1 MGDAR
6 AGYGSAPHPGAASAA
21 APGAAATAAYAAP
34 APAPLAA
41 PAASAAA
48 MTHGQLVEAHAA
60 LTRKIRSQA
69 SELGDTLQLLQSTQ
83 AYARLVERRLLE
95 AVPDHP
101 LPVSEGHLGL
111 PITMLSKLAVTAAV
125 ALLASPQYSGGV
137 AEPPAF
143 GASAGLYRGGAGGG
157 VAGGQLASGAGAH
170 PSAGGGGPAV
180 GAGGGLGVSFGAS
193 AAGSTLASAAG
204 SLAAAGAAA
213 GSLTARAS
221 HIIAATAAHRREAVD
236 SSDAIRRLEKSV
248 SWGGCR

>member
-1 MGDAR
+1 
-6 AGYGSAPHPGAASAA
+6 
-21 APGAAATAAYAAP
+21 
-34 APAPLAA
+34 
-41 PAASAAA
+41 
-48 MTHGQLVEAHAA
+48 MTHEQLVEAHAA

-69 SELGDTLQLLQSTQ
+69 SELGETVQLLQSTQ

-111 PITMLSKLAVTAAV
+111 PLTTLSKLAVTAAV
-125 ALLASPQYSGGV
+125 ALLASPQYSGG
-137 AEPPAF
+137 AGEPPAF
-143 GASAGLYRGGAGGG
+143 GASAGLYRGGAGSGG
-157 VAGGQLASGAGAH
+157 VGGQLASGAGAH
-170 PSAGGGGPAV
+170 PSAAGGPAV
-180 GAGGGLGVSFGAS
+180 GAGGGLGASFAAG

-248 SWGGCR
+248 SGARYAAARCCCGPLLLPSG